1 MGALGS
7 KQVVKEQNVVKPI
20 TRLPNANKYR
30 PQNENLVKMLG
41 KIETSINNNNI
52 KNAEQQ
58 SDHLRMELAK
68 KMFELEYPEYCPK
81 KGGTKKKSQKQNK
94 SPPKKKKLSK

>member
-7 KQVVKEQNVVKPI
+7 KQVVKQQNIVKPI
-20 TRLPNANKYR
+20 APLIPNEHR
-30 PQNENLVKMLG
+30 PQNEDLALMLQG
-41 KIETSINNNNI
+41 IEHSIKNNNL

-58 SDHLRMELAK
+58 SDKLRMELAK
-68 KMFELEYPEYCPK
+68 KMFELNYPEYCPK